1 MGYCTR
7 TDIENVIAQSLTSAT
22 APTPDSLTSTSSLLN
37 IGNTFN
43 RNLVTYDVL
52 DSYIRIA
59 DSQIDATLSEL
70 YRTPFEEKVDVEAS
84 LFSPIYDHNQF
95 LILDK
100 VLPITAGDQIIIAD
114 GDIQERHTIQEII
127 SEATYSTE
135 DDIQYDFPVDSRV
148 VRITYPPPLRW
159 VSARLSAA
167 NIYDKYF
174 SAEVSP
180 NNSSFGNML
189 RDIAQADLQSIL
201 NGITILHGHLRIGR
215 RFWNSNLADQYSLPN
230 GGDLSKG
237 MKQTK

>member
-43 RNLVTYDVL
+43 RNLVTYDVI

-59 DSQIDATLSEL
+59 DSRIDATLSEL

-84 LFSPIYDHNQF
+84 LFSPIYEHNSYI
-95 LILDK
+95 ILDK
-100 VLPITAGDQIIIAD
+100 IIPLTAGDQIIIVD
-114 GDIQERHTIQEII
+114 GDTQERHVIKEIV
-127 SEATYSTE
+127 SESTYSTE
-135 DDIQYDFPVDSRV
+135 EEIQYAFPVDSRV
-148 VRITYPPPLRW
+148 VRVTFPPPLRW

-174 SAEVSP
+174 AAESSP
-180 NNSSFGNML
+180 NTSTFGKTL
-189 RDIAQADLQSIL
+189 RDLAQSDLQNVL
-201 NGITILHGHLRIGR
+201 NGIIILHGALRIGR
-215 RFWNSNLADQYSLPN
+215 RFWNPNLADQYSLPK

-237 MKQTK
+237 IKK

>member
-1 MGYCTR
+1 M
-7 TDIENVIAQSLTSAT
+7 
-22 APTPDSLTSTSSLLN
+22 
-37 IGNTFN
+37 
-43 RNLVTYDVL
+43 
-52 DSYIRIA
+52 
-59 DSQIDATLSEL
+59 
-70 YRTPFEEKVDVEAS
+70 
-84 LFSPIYDHNQF
+84 
-95 LILDK
+95 ILDK